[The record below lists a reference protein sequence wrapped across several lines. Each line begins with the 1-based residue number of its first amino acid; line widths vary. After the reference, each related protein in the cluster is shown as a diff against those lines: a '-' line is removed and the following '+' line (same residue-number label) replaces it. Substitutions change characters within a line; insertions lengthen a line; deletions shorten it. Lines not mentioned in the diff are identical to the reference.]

1 MKFSDEG
8 IIISTKKYGE
18 NSLIIKIFAR
28 DHGIYRSFVR
38 GAKSKK
44 TNAIYQVGNL
54 VSFEFRSRL
63 EDNLGSFFSVNPISS
78 FCSRIMFDQFRL
90 NCVRSLFSM
99 LDSLFLE
106 RENHSDFFAQL
117 LAFMQKI
124 SAETSEKKDIVADYI
139 KLELEMLKELGYGI
153 DLSSCVV
160 TNSTTNLAYVS
171 PKSAH
176 AVSISAATSH
186 ENKLL
191 KLPSFLVEDAGEF
204 NDQHLLEGLHLSGFF
219 LQKFLSSGQQKFSH
233 REEIKEEIKKD
244 LVKMR

>member
-18 NSLIIKIFAR
+18 NSLIVKIFSR
-28 DHGIYRSFVR
+28 NHGIYRSFVR

-54 VSFEFRSRL
+54 VSFEFRSRI

-78 FCSRIMFDQFRL
+78 YCSRIMFDQFRL

-106 RENHSDFFAQL
+106 RQNHEDFFAQL
-117 LAFMQKI
+117 LSFMQKI
-124 SAETSEKKDIVADYI
+124 SAESSEKNEIIANYI

-160 TNSTTNLAYVS
+160 TSATTNLAYVS
-171 PKSAH
+171 PKSGH
-176 AVSISAATSH
+176 AVSISAASSY

-191 KLPSFLVEDAGEF
+191 RLPSFLTEEVDDF
-204 NDQHLLEGLHLSGFF
+204 DDQHLLDGLNLSGFF
-219 LQKFLSSGQQKFSH
+219 LQKFLANDQQKFPH
-233 REEIKEEIKKD
+233 REEIKKS
-244 LVKMR
+244 LTS